1 MDERK
6 CKIAV
11 TGTNGFVGTNLRKF
25 LSSKKIPTVCLARKK
40 HKHFRYEKTVIFS
53 DLADK
58 NLAKKLAGC
67 SALVHL
73 IGTGAQTVDVDYQ
86 LVNVDQTRKAIQ
98 LCKKSKIKKIVYIS
112 GLGVNNAT
120 TFGYFI
126 SKLKAERLIIRSGL
140 DYTIL
145 RASYIVGRNDPL
157 TKNLLKQARRGY
169 ITISGSGSYRL
180 QPISVEDVSKIIF
193 QCATDKKLS
202 NQIVDLVGPK
212 TITFERFV
220 RQFAR
225 AKNVKIQKISLENAY
240 SVAIRNPKR
249 AVYGLDDLNILL
261 GDYTSS
267 HKKLEK
273 LCGFKL
279 TTARQPF

>member
-6 CKIAV
+6 YRIAV
-11 TGTNGFVGTNLRKF
+11 TGANGFVGTNLREF
-25 LSSKKIPTVCLARKK
+25 LSSKKILTVSLARKK
-40 HKHFRYEKTVIFS
+40 RRHFRYEKTIVFS

-58 NLAKKLAGC
+58 NLTKKLAGC
-67 SALVHL
+67 TALVHL
-73 IGTGAQTVDVDYQ
+73 IGAGTQTVDVDYQ
-86 LVNVDQTRKAIQ
+86 SVNVDQTRKAIQ
-98 LCKKSKIKKIVYIS
+98 LCKKAKIKKIVYLS
-112 GLGVNNAT
+112 GLGVDKST

-126 SKLKAERLIIRSGL
+126 SKLKAEQLIIRSGL

-157 TKNLLKQARRGY
+157 TKNLLRQARRGY
-169 ITISGSGSYRL
+169 IMMPGSGSYRL
-180 QPISVEDVSKIIF
+180 QPISVGDVSKVIL
-193 QCATDKKLS
+193 QCVTSKKLS

-220 RQFAR
+220 RQLVGGKR
-225 AKNVKIQKISLENAY
+225 IEIRRTSLENAF
-240 SVAIRNPKR
+240 SVAIRDPKK

-261 GDYTSS
+261 GDYTSN

-279 TTARQPF
+279 TTGLRPF